1 MNYTTQ
7 TDAAKKG
14 IITPEM
20 EIVAKKENI
29 TAEELRER
37 VARGSVAIPANKMH
51 KAISPE
57 GVGEGLKTKI
67 NVISEFQKTVRITVL
82 NGKRL
87 RWLLI

>member
-7 TDAAKKG
+7 MDAAKKG

-67 NVISEFQKTVRITVL
+67 NVNLGISKDCTVTVL
-82 NGKRL
+82 REKVKDGC
-87 RWLLI
+87 